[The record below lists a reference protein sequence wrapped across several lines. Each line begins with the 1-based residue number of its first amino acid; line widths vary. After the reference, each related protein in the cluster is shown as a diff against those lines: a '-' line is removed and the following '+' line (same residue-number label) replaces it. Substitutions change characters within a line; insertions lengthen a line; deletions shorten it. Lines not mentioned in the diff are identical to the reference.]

1 MNIFS
6 RAGIP
11 LLFFLFIIVFSAS
24 LKAKIPDV
32 ESFHEKSFLALY
44 NFRFD
49 KADSLIGHMH
59 LHYPQHFLT
68 YLSKANFFWWKM
80 ISQKHDP
87 LVLKEYY
94 KSLEKAEDLL
104 ISGYQRDNNRAFIDY
119 HLANIYALRVRIELM
134 NGNYL
139 KSFNYLRK
147 YSHLIPSLLEEDDQ
161 IPGALV
167 AMGVYNYLS
176 DYGKK
181 RYPVFSLYAYM
192 FPPGDMQKGIE
203 QLKNASKMKNK
214 LVLTDAN
221 YFLMKIFFE
230 LDHNLPEA
238 YIHASRLLEMY
249 PNNLIFLYEHFK
261 IVEKLEDELLVDL
274 VKRKFE
280 NALASNDQLS
290 VQQKE
295 YLENLLNKF

>member
-1 MNIFS
+1 MKIFS
-6 RAGIP
+6 RVSMT
-11 LLFFLFIIVFSAS
+11 LFFFLFILVFNAS
-24 LKAKIPDV
+24 LKAKIPEV
-32 ESFHEKSFLALY
+32 ESYHEKSFLALY
-44 NFRFD
+44 NFEFS

-68 YLSKANFFWWKM
+68 YLSKANFLWWQL

-104 ISGYQRDNNRAFIDY
+104 ISEYSQDNNRVFTDY

-147 YSHLIPSLLEEDDQ
+147 YSPLIGSFSEKQDQ
-161 IPGALV
+161 IPGVLV

-176 DYGKK
+176 DYGIT
-181 RYPVFSLYAYM
+181 RYPVISFYAYM
-192 FPPGDMQKGIE
+192 FPPGDMEKGID
-203 QLKNASKMKNK
+203 QLKTASKMKNK

-230 LDHNLPEA
+230 LDQNLPQA
-238 YIHASRLLEMY
+238 YRYASKLSEMY
-249 PNNLIFLYEHFK
+249 PNNLIFLFENLK
-261 IVEKLEDELLVDL
+261 IIEKFEDKLLEDL
-274 VKRKFE
+274 VKRKFK

-290 VQQKE
+290 IQQKE
-295 YLENLLNKF
+295 YLESLLVKF